1 MSKAFVDI
9 PLDEDDFWLDLC
21 AGPGGKSALLDR
33 WAKERN
39 IGFVANEI
47 SPHRAKL
54 MQRSTDQIVMSDG
67 LVPAF
72 KAESFTRIL
81 IDAPCSGLG
90 ALRRRPDAR
99 WRKKKSEIQDLV
111 NIQNGLLREARN
123 LIKVGGLL
131 GYVTCSPHPS
141 ETILNVDKFLL
152 ENPNFKAIPVVKYF
166 PIEMDLKESNSVQLW
181 PGLHGTDGMFLAVFQ
196 RVSK

>member
-1 MSKAFVDI
+1 
-9 PLDEDDFWLDLC
+9 
-21 AGPGGKSALLDR
+21 
-33 WAKERN
+33 
-39 IGFVANEI
+39 
-47 SPHRAKL
+47 
-54 MQRSTDQIVMSDG
+54 MQRSTDQIILSDG

-72 KAESFTRIL
+72 RAESFTRIL

-111 NIQNGLLREARN
+111 NIQNGLLGKAKN
-123 LIKVGGLL
+123 LVKVGGLL
-131 GYVTCSPHPS
+131 GYVTCSPHPA
-141 ETILNVDKFLL
+141 ETIENVERFLANHL
-152 ENPNFKAIPVVKYF
+152 NFKAIPVVQYF
-166 PIEMDLKESNSVQLW
+166 PKDMNLQASNSIQLW